1 MKDTTGLKVG
11 RKKGSLNLVTQTTK
25 QVIADILENNLHT
38 IQEDLDQL
46 KPLDRI
52 KVLLELMQYST
63 PKLKAIEV
71 TEPTNRNF
79 TPVVIDMTNFETESS
94 NV

>member
-1 MKDTTGLKVG
+1 MRDTTGLKKG

-38 IQEDLDQL
+38 IQEDLEQL
-46 KPLDRI
+46 RPLDRI

-63 PKLKAIEV
+63 PKLKAVEV
-71 TEPTNRNF
+71 TEPINRNF
-79 TPVVIDMTNFETESS
+79 TPVIIKMNEWI
-94 NV
+94 

>member
-1 MKDTTGLKVG
+1 MKDTTGLKKG

-25 QVIADILENNLHT
+25 QVIAEILEDNLQT
-38 IQEDLDQL
+38 IQEDLNQL
-46 KPLDRI
+46 KPYERI
-52 KVLLELMQYST
+52 KVMLELMQYTT

-79 TPVVIDMTNFETESS
+79 TPVVIDMTNWR
-94 NV
+94 